1 MQARIINLIMYF
13 LAKLKV
19 GKKISKLEVL
29 RSAEFGHGHLLTE
42 VSAYPS
48 WIYDEMNVKQPLK
61 RVTKPQVQSYR
72 IFHQVE
78 NHILTSEPRGFLI
91 EKAVITGSISIRL
104 SKGKSIAAP
113 LLFDFNTSSN
123 YGNGLM
129 LNYSKTF
136 N

>member
-29 RSAEFGHGHLLTE
+29 RSAEFCHLRTE

-78 NHILTSEPRGFLI
+78 NHILTSGPRGFLI
-91 EKAVITGSISIRL
+91 EKAVITGSTSIRL

-129 LNYSKTF
+129 LNYSETF